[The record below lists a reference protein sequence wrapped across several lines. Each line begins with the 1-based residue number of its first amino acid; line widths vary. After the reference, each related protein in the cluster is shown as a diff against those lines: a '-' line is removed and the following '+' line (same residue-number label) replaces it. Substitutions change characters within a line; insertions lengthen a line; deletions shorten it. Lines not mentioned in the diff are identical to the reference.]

1 MSQPFIKM
9 KKFFFS
15 LLFVAFVVG
24 CSDDSSEDNS
34 STDNFDRQEMLVN
47 WADNLIIPSYTSF
60 QGEVEVL
67 KNASETFTE
76 NPTQEHLE
84 ALRAVYQE
92 AYLAFQHVSMYEI
105 GPAET
110 INYRGFINTYPTD
123 AEGIENT
130 IASDSY
136 NLELPSNR
144 NIQGFPALD
153 YLLYGLAE
161 SDAEL
166 LAVYSTNPNA
176 DAYKNYLTNVSQR
189 ILDLTGAVLTEWNN
203 NYRDTFVNNTSS
215 SNTGSVDRFTND
227 FIIYYEKYLRSGKV
241 GIPAGAFSG
250 TVQPTKVE
258 SYYHPSF
265 SKELLKEA
273 LLATQNFFNGQSA
286 GNSTNGASFK
296 TYLDYLDSMKDGE
309 QLSSLINDRFENSFQ
324 KINELDASLL
334 QQIETDNNKM
344 LETFDALQSNVILL
358 KIDMLQAL
366 SISVDYV
373 DSDGD

>member
-34 STDNFDRQEMLVN
+34 STDNFDRQAMLVN

-110 INYRGFINTYPTD
+110 VNYRGFINTYPTD

-366 SISVDYV
+366 SISVDYR
-373 DSDGD
+373 